1 MISLRKLI
9 AFVCLSAILLAAIA
23 PSASGLLW
31 AIVLPLLLFGLLEV
45 VSVSL
50 RIDRAE
56 LRTVQLVPLLASR
69 APPLA

>member
-23 PSASGLLW
+23 PSAYGLLW